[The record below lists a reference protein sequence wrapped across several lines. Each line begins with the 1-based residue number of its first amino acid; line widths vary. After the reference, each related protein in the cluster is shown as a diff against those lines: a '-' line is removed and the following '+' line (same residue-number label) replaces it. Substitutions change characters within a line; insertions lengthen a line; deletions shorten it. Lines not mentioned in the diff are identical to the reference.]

1 MTAKPK
7 KVRQEEMLEYFHYR
21 SSDDMPKKFCGVP
34 KWLYEHDPTSAL
46 SQFVFSVEKF
56 DHPGLFRMEKEFTKD
71 LKEHPRLRNMNETLI
86 LNFMNWVNDSFGAR
100 AYDIYELWLLKVPI
114 FMTRYRINTIGS
126 FTVFLWRLYHEPEV
140 KKYFTLLWLSYNFN
154 DESLIGP
161 QKGDAMLFTSQD
173 INNHTAHAQ
182 KFFYALELL
191 VHSRDL
197 LIETHEEFV
206 RQKEEIKIIG
216 SLDEIEKLSGLCFC
230 DLIFFHKCLTFTFKK
245 NIRLHQ
251 GFANISKD
259 VADEVISFVG
269 KNAGKDNVDSWID
282 YLQNYL
288 QHCMKSRRIVVG
300 LYPTSRVLSSN
311 ATEDPRTEGL
321 VTFFERK
328 VLSETYRFDEYT
340 FCVVCKKMSRTESS
354 LFVCNK
360 SFCLGTN
367 CYYKFYAGILRS
379 PNLDTLLY
387 SGDISQCVVKVCRE
401 VFCLSKAEVDESL
414 LCQAVFHFFGD
425 VTSEMFRETVCWV
438 SSWRTRVENHVQNN
452 NPENFAMFK
461 DLCLFFESVNLACS
475 VLPETDFAFNS
486 GVMLNLARDA
496 CLLSL
501 HERYASR
508 ENLQKALTLHSE
520 HPKELLRED
529 WAISGNDVLVTRPS
543 DEDSADMTILRCK
556 KVAFF
561 FLLTKCRLSLNS
573 KVHKKMSPRV
583 KRLGKRFVLRHM
595 FLTLKWK
602 YTMDALLSF
611 AKAKK
616 NWTGMV
622 SEITHKEDER
632 RRTVDSHRK
641 NSLQKMFFCAW
652 LRNVRLAIVAKN
664 EKIKTSYQKMM
675 VAFLFLKLITFFK
688 RGFEEE
694 SRRRRRVARRWKTM
708 TAAVNFIRYLRVS
721 AESRLA
727 EDLIDAF
734 AEENADK
741 RGSLPVAQI
750 IHVPVACLL
759 SVPIARQVFAY
770 KMIF

>member
-1 MTAKPK
+1 MA
-7 KVRQEEMLEYFHYR
+7 
-21 SSDDMPKKFCGVP
+21 KKFCGVP

-71 LKEHPRLRNMNETLI
+71 LKEHPRLRNMNETLV

-161 QKGDAMLFTSQD
+161 PKGEGMLFTSQD
-173 INNHTAHAQ
+173 INNHTAHVQ

-191 VHSRDL
+191 VHSRDS

-230 DLIFFHKCLTFTFKK
+230 DLIFFYKCLTFTFKK

-269 KNAGKDNVDSWID
+269 KSAGKDNVDSWID
-282 YLQNYL
+282 YLQNFL
-288 QHCMKSRRIVVG
+288 QHCMKSRRVVVG
-300 LYPTSRVLSSN
+300 LYPTSRVLCST

-328 VLSETYRFDEYT
+328 VLRSSRCLSFSFNQYT
-340 FCVVCKKMSRTESS
+340 FCMVCKKMSRTESS

-367 CYYKFYAGILRS
+367 CYYKFYTGILRS

-401 VFCLSKAEVDESL
+401 VFCLSRAEVDESL

-461 DLCLFFESVNLACS
+461 DLCLFFESVNLVCS
-475 VLPETDFAFNS
+475 VLPDTDLPFNS
-486 GVMLNLARDA
+486 GVMLNLARNA

-501 HERYASR
+501 HERYGSR
-508 ENLQKALTLHSE
+508 EKLQKALTVHSE

-529 WAISGNDVLVTRPS
+529 WAISGNDVLVNRQPS
-543 DEDSADMTILRCK
+543 DEDETAHMKILRCK
-556 KVAFF
+556 NVAFF
-561 FLLTKCRLSLNS
+561 FLLTKCRLSLNP
-573 KVHKKMSPRV
+573 KVHKKMSPLV

-595 FLTLKWK
+595 FLILRWK
-602 YTMDALLSF
+602 YTMNALLSF
-611 AKAKK
+611 TKVKK
-616 NWTGMV
+616 KWTGMV
-622 SEITHKEDER
+622 SEITFKEEER
-632 RRTVDSHRK
+632 RRMINSHRT
-641 NSLQKMFFCAW
+641 NSLQKMFFCVW
-652 LRNVRLAIVAKN
+652 IQNVRRALVAKN
-664 EKIKTSYQKMM
+664 IKIKTSYQKIM
-675 VAFLFLKLITFFK
+675 ASFLFLKLSTFKKK
-688 RGFEEE
+688 RLEDE
-694 SRRRRRVARRWKTM
+694 SRRRRVARMWKKT
-708 TAAVNFIRYLRVS
+708 TAVVNFIRYLRVL

-727 EDLIDAF
+727 EDLIDAL
-734 AEENADK
+734 AEEKADK

-770 KMIF
+770 KMVF